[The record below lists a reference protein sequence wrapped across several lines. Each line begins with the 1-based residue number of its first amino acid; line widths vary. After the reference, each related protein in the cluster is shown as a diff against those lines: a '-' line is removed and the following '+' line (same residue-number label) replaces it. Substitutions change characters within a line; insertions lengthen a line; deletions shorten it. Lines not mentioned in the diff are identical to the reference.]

1 MYITKLSIQ
10 NFRNIRSAELEFDKD
25 LNIFVGR
32 NAQGKTNICE
42 AISVCLGGSFRRSRF
57 SQFVPADDS
66 KAEVRIRLFFRE
78 DNTERE
84 NVIDYTVRKNNVTI
98 SYNGIKM
105 KDAAELYGVLKY
117 VVFIPEHLNLIKGS
131 PDLRRDYLDDVAL
144 MQTQTHFK
152 KLSRYNKGLKQRNN
166 ILNVNSGDLKSV
178 AETLAPWNEV
188 LTAEGINVT
197 YGRLKYFTF
206 LKKCAAELYSD
217 LTGGAERLSMKYQ
230 SSAFKTDCIDF
241 SDVNKLYNVYLA
253 ELEKNLAAE
262 MKLHYTL
269 TGVHRDDVSFFIN
282 GMAARDFASQGQIRS
297 IALAL
302 KLSEAEIIRRKN
314 KTDPVIIL
322 DDILSE
328 LDSVRR
334 DYVIHH
340 IEKSQVFITCCN
352 INELSALS
360 NDKGKAWNT
369 ENGRFTQL
377 TVDS

>member
-1 MYITKLSIQ
+1 MYITKINIQ
-10 NFRNIRSAELEFDKD
+10 NFRNIREAELEFDKD

-42 AISVCLGGSFRRSRF
+42 AISVCLGGSFRHSRF
-57 SQFVPADDS
+57 SQFVPADDP
-66 KAEVRIRLFFRE
+66 KAEVRIKLFFRE

-84 NVIDYTVRKNNVTI
+84 NVIDYTVRKNNVTV
-98 SYNGIKM
+98 SYNGIKI

-131 PDLRRDYLDDVAL
+131 PELRRDYLDDVAL

-166 ILNVNSGDLKSV
+166 ILAVKYEDVNKV
-178 AETLAPWNEV
+178 ADMLAPWNEV
-188 LTAEGINVT
+188 LTTEGINVT

-206 LKKCAAELYSD
+206 LKKCAAEIYSD
-217 LTGGAERLSMKYQ
+217 LTGGAEKLSMKYQ
-230 SSAFKTDCIDF
+230 SSAFKTESIDF
-241 SDVNKLYNVYLA
+241 NDIDNLYKIYIT

-262 MKLHYTL
+262 LKLHYTL
-269 TGVHRDDVSFFIN
+269 TGVHRDDVNFFIN
-282 GMAARDFASQGQIRS
+282 EMSAREFASQGQIRS

-334 DYVIHH
+334 DYVTHH

-360 NDKGKAWNT
+360 NDKGKSWNT
-369 ENGRFTQL
+369 ENGRFTEIIR
-377 TVDS
+377 

>member
-1 MYITKLSIQ
+1 MYITKINIQ
-10 NFRNIRSAELEFDKD
+10 NFRNIREAELLFDKD
-25 LNIFVGR
+25 LNILVGR
-32 NAQGKTNICE
+32 NAQGKTNLCE
-42 AISVCLGGSFRRSRF
+42 AISVCLGGSFRHVRF
-57 SQFVPADDS
+57 SQLVPAGDP
-66 KAEVRIRLFFRE
+66 KAEVKIKLFFR
-78 DNTERE
+78 DNLQERE
-84 NVIDYTVRKNNVTI
+84 NIIDYTIRKNNVEI

-131 PDLRRDYLDDVAL
+131 PELRRDYLDDVAL

-152 KLSRYNKGLKQRNN
+152 KLSRYNKSLKQRNN
-166 ILNVNSGDLKSV
+166 ILSV
-178 AETLAPWNEV
+178 YNNQRAISDMLAPWNEV
-188 LTAEGINVT
+188 LAAEGINVT

-206 LKKCAAELYSD
+206 LKKCAAELYSE
-217 LTGGAERLSMKYQ
+217 LTNGAEKLTMQYQ
-230 SSAFKTDCIDF
+230 SSAFKTESIDF
-241 SDVNKLYNVYLA
+241 SNIDALYKKYLT

-262 MKLHYTL
+262 LKLHYTL
-269 TGVHRDDVSFFIN
+269 TGVHRDDVNFFVN
-282 GMAARDFASQGQIRS
+282 GMAAREYASQGQIRS

-302 KLSEAEIIRRKN
+302 KLSEAEIIRRRN

-360 NDKGKAWNT
+360 NGKAWNT
-369 ENGRFTQL
+369 ENGKFTL
-377 TVDS
+377 I

>member
-1 MYITKLSIQ
+1 MYITRIFIR
-10 NFRNIRSAELEFDKD
+10 NFRNIREAELEFDKN
-25 LNIFVGR
+25 LNILVGR
-32 NAQGKTNICE
+32 NAQGKTNLCE
-42 AISVCLGGSFRRSRF
+42 AISVCLGGSFRRVRF
-57 SQFVPADDS
+57 SQFVPAEDP
-66 KAEVRIRLFFRE
+66 KAEVKIKLFFC
-78 DNTERE
+78 DDITKRE
-84 NVIDYTVRKNNVTI
+84 NVIDYTICKNNVSI

-131 PDLRRDYLDDVAL
+131 PDIRRDYLDDVAL
-144 MQTQTHFK
+144 MQTQTHYK

-166 ILNVNSGDLKSV
+166 ILSVNNGDLRT
-178 AETLAPWNEV
+178 AADMLAPWNEV
-188 LTAEGINVT
+188 LAAEGINVT
-197 YGRLKYFTF
+197 YGRLKYFSF
-206 LKKCAAELYSD
+206 LKKCASELYSD
-217 LTGGAERLSMKYQ
+217 LTNGSEKLSMQYQ
-230 SSAFKTDCIDF
+230 SSAFRTDSINFDNV
-241 SDVNKLYNVYLA
+241 DELYKKYLA

-262 MKLHYTL
+262 LKLHYTL
-269 TGVHRDDVSFFIN
+269 TGVHRDDVNFFVN
-282 GMAARDFASQGQIRS
+282 GMAAREFASQGQIRS

-334 DYVIHH
+334 DYIIHH

-360 NDKGKAWNT
+360 NGKAWNT
-369 ENGRFTQL
+369 ENGKFSL
-377 TVDS
+377 L